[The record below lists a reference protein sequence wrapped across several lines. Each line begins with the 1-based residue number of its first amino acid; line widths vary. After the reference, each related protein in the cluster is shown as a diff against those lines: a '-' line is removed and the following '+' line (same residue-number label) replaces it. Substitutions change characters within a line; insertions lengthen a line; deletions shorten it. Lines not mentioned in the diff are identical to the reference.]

1 MNLLNRI
8 FYLGTGPLTYKSE
21 SERQQFVSS
30 ISSLTASGG
39 GDCPEL
45 AFKGMIDALK
55 FQPQLGS
62 PMFVF
67 TDASAKD
74 RTQSNIEELKLL
86 ASNVYA
92 TINFFVKNECFS
104 GTDPGFV
111 EVASYT
117 SGQIFPL
124 QTDSEIE
131 KFKDY
136 VEDSLKDSVIIEE
149 GKGGSSIYLT
159 LDGEVTLLLISLELT
174 QANQAQ
180 NVRLVDPYG
189 QQYLPIISTT
199 YSCIFKERYPIP
211 GKWQLKCPHGVEAK
225 AYTAK
230 SAGNNTIDFTPYFL
244 HSENETSPVLSVETP
259 VKGENT
265 TTMLQVAGTDLLDP
279 NSLSMDVVNETGSII
294 RNDIKVEPM
303 ENAKSIFRCTM
314 KTPNSKFKIRL
325 KGMMKNGHNF
335 TRLSQVSFK
344 YSSIVLLTMRAG
356 YEYTATVGNNTAPV
370 YVYFYSKSE
379 TDVYNV
385 TASSTYGSMQV
396 NPSSVRLMKG
406 TNTTL
411 SLQHHLPN
419 NAQHFVGKV
428 VTIKVA
434 VSGSISLERKEHQIK
449 MMYVR

>member
-1 MNLLNRI
+1 MYFFLLVLPRDSGLYP
-8 FYLGTGPLTYKSE
+8 YL
-21 SERQQFVSS
+21 
-30 ISSLTASGG
+30 
-39 GDCPEL
+39 
-45 AFKGMIDALK
+45 
-55 FQPQLGS
+55 
-62 PMFVF
+62 
-67 TDASAKD
+67 AKV
-74 RTQSNIEELKLL
+74 RNH
-86 ASNVYA
+86 V
-92 TINFFVKNECFS
+92 
-104 GTDPGFV
+104 
-111 EVASYT
+111 
-117 SGQIFPL
+117 
-124 QTDSEIE
+124 
-131 KFKDY
+131 
-136 VEDSLKDSVIIEE
+136 
-149 GKGGSSIYLT
+149 
-159 LDGEVTLLLISLELT
+159 LIS
-174 QANQAQ
+174 
-180 NVRLVDPYG
+180 
-189 QQYLPIISTT
+189 
-199 YSCIFKERYPIP
+199 
-211 GKWQLKCPHGVEAK
+211 
-225 AYTAK
+225 
-230 SAGNNTIDFTPYFL
+230 
-244 HSENETSPVLSVETP
+244 
-259 VKGENT
+259 GENT

-385 TASSTYGSMQV
+385 TASSTYGSMQL

-419 NAQHFVGKV
+419 NAQQLVGKV